1 MKKIIMSQGKK
12 LNKKELKTIRG
23 GLKICILP
31 GTTECSEY
39 ARYCGEPQCQVLST
53 EINNYQY

>member
-1 MKKIIMSQGKK
+1 MKKATLSHGKK
-12 LNKKELKTIRG
+12 LTKKELNIIKG

-39 ARYCGEPQCQVLST
+39 ARYCGEPQCQVP
-53 EINNYQY
+53 IN